1 MIQFIFLM
9 IIMGFVVALWYCL
22 ESSNFGVAIGL
33 MMFVFGGLWAVV
45 YLISSDKVNAHM
57 RIKYQQPIIDLPKEH
72 QLISHNK
79 LKPDTLLGYYRND
92 TLVIEFKH

>member
-1 MIQFIFLM
+1 MTLAFALLAVAGAIIFIFSFDNKEPT
-9 IIMGFVVALWYCL
+9 I
-22 ESSNFGVAIGL
+22 
-33 MMFVFGGLWAVV
+33 VFGGLLMLFFGVAAG
-45 YLISSDKVNAHM
+45 ISYNYDQNIFYERSKN
-57 RIKYQQPIIDLPKEH
+57 QTDLPEEH